1 MDLLDDTISRLRE
14 VLAIVED
21 IDLWPPWDAA
31 RTIVD
36 AVARA
41 VEIATEPP
49 APIPDD
55 LSAAASVWRRI
66 ATSVDS
72 GCDQLT
78 TCRTRVDTAA
88 WDGASGDAFRS
99 SISRLRTRTATIPPA
114 ARDVAAALETLA
126 VEMAAARDRHD
137 RADDML
143 RDHVALS
150 WGDLWPWELVD
161 HLRGVVEAVVHAV
174 REAIGSYEDA
184 RDAIRVARSAISSAM
199 DEIDLPDHL
208 PGGFSPVSVVNAWED
223 EDGPLSGSALGNYS
237 AAFDTLGAAAQQAV
251 GDALAVARSDEERAW
266 IVAGVASGLT
276 GTALLNYVRQ
286 LHAMTPAQLDALDPP
301 TDGSYSQPDQT
312 TCGSSSLVMSRMLNH
327 PAYALWIE
335 TGYDPATG
343 LTDTRTPEQRFADE
357 SLTMHDRTNALTDR
371 GGDLQ
376 FPWPDAA
383 GTQPWAVANEM
394 SSGGGSGVPGTAYE
408 VQTVA
413 PSDRGETYDRIA
425 SSVEGGHHVPL
436 YVGDST
442 RPGHVVLV
450 TGSDSS
456 DALTI
461 FDPASGQEQ
470 TISRDDFTSG
480 DLGVSGWDEPWFAVT
495 PSS

>member
-1 MDLLDDTISRLRE
+1 MGLLDDMIGRLRDA
-14 VLAIVED
+14 LAVIED

-31 RTIVD
+31 QTIVD
-36 AVARA
+36 AVAQA
-41 VEIATEPP
+41 VGIATQPPEP
-49 APIPDD
+49 APDD

-72 GCDQLT
+72 GCDELA
-78 TCRTRVDTAA
+78 TCRTRIDTAA
-88 WDGASGDAFRS
+88 WDGTSGDAFRTS
-99 SISRLRTRTATIPPA
+99 LGRLRTRTATVPPA
-114 ARDVAAALETLA
+114 ARDVATALETLA
-126 VEMAAARDRHD
+126 SEMTDARDRHG

-143 RDHVALS
+143 RDNVELS

-161 HLRGVVEAVVHAV
+161 HLRGVVEAVAHAM

-184 RDAIRVARSAISSAM
+184 RDAIRVAQNAIRSAM

-208 PGGFSPVSVVNAWED
+208 PEGVSPVSLVNAWED
-223 EDGPLSGSALGNYS
+223 EDGPLSGSTLEDYD
-237 AAFDTLGAAAQQAV
+237 AAFDTLGPAEQQAV
-251 GDALAVARSDEERAW
+251 RDALAGARSDEERAW
-266 IVAGVASGLT
+266 ILAGVASGLT

-286 LHAMTPAQLDALDPP
+286 LHSMTPAELDALDPP

-312 TCGSSSLVMSRMLNH
+312 TCGSSSLVMSRMLND

-357 SLTMHDRTNALTDR
+357 SLAMHDRTNAVADR
-371 GGDLQ
+371 DGDLQ

-383 GTQPWAVANEM
+383 GTQPWAVAGEM
-394 SSGGGSGVPGTAYE
+394 SSEGGSGVPGTDYE

-425 SSVEGGHHVPL
+425 SSVEGGHNVPL

-450 TGSDSS
+450 TGSDHDS
-456 DALTI
+456 LTI

-495 PSS
+495 PS